1 MKIILTCGHPYS
13 GHQAVA
19 ELLQYCGVAN
29 ALPSRNNQYSPTS
42 LQSKIFEVYE
52 WNVEDSTYPLPEL
65 GKVWQ
70 ELGSDLFMG
79 NLSQLLW
86 GWSDHQTVWLLD
98 FWKDFDPQIRFV
110 LVYSAPEFVICNML
124 QQQVDAP
131 ADMDSILAAWNRYNT
146 ELLRFY
152 NRNRDRCLLINA
164 QTALQHPSV
173 LLEKMADAFALKL
186 QLPAEEARQNTSRVA
201 AGLACSLISDTSP
214 TDQNALYQELESTA
228 DIISSGVRPSTQ
240 EKLHAWSEYNRL
252 IRELNNNASLTE
264 QQQRELETL
273 KAELE
278 QQTHN
283 NLNKQQ
289 ELEQENELLLLQLH
303 QVQEELEQHFLNNQE
318 LGEKEKQL
326 TIDIQRKQQEIDN
339 LKTNT
344 FQLDANIQSK
354 QQEIDYLKANTS
366 QLNASIQAKQELE
379 HENELLLLQL
389 HQVQEELEQH
399 FLNNQE
405 LGEKEKQLTI
415 DIQSKQQEIN
425 NLKTNTSQLDANIQA
440 KQQEID
446 NLKANTSQLNASIQA
461 KQELEQ
467 ENELLLLQL
476 HQVQE
481 ELEHYFLEYQ
491 KVSTTPIKS
500 GYDLL
505 GISLDPR
512 KETFTGDNW
521 YYAEHDGRWA
531 GPATSSTINIPP
543 LAQGK
548 DYEIL
553 LDVIGS
559 MAKEIVDGMQA
570 SINGK
575 PLDIQHPKPRSAWK
589 RRFKKEKYSYP
600 RKLRM
605 HFNSQGMESNQPW
618 VLKLDFPKVIAPSEC
633 GGDAQDKRKL
643 AIRLHKLT
651 LTQL

>member
-52 WNVEDSTYPLPEL
+52 WDFEDSTSPLPEL

-164 QTALQHPSV
+164 QTVLQHPSV
-173 LLEKMADAFALKL
+173 LLEKMADAFTLRL

-201 AGLACSLISDTSP
+201 AGLACSLISNTSP

-240 EKLHAWSEYNRL
+240 ERLQAWSEYNRL

-264 QQQRELETL
+264 QQQQELETL

-326 TIDIQRKQQEIDN
+326 TIDIQ
-339 LKTNT
+339 
-344 FQLDANIQSK
+344 SK
-354 QQEIDYLKANTS
+354 QQEIDSLRTK
-366 QLNASIQAKQELE
+366 
-379 HENELLLLQL
+379 
-389 HQVQEELEQH
+389 
-399 FLNNQE
+399 
-405 LGEKEKQLTI
+405 
-415 DIQSKQQEIN
+415 
-425 NLKTNTSQLDANIQA
+425 TSQLDANIQA

-491 KVSTTPIKS
+491 KISTTPPKPN
-500 GYDLL
+500 YDLT

-531 GPATSSTINIPP
+531 GPATSSTVNIPP

-548 DYEIL
+548 DYEIT

-575 PLDIQHPKPRSAWK
+575 SLDIQHPKPRSAWK
-589 RRFKKEKYSYP
+589 RRFKKEKYHYP

-605 HFNSQGMESNQPW
+605 RFNAHGMNDAQAW
-618 VLKLDFPKVIAPSEC
+618 VLKLDFPKVISPSEC

-643 AIRLHKLT
+643 AIRLHNVSLK
-651 LTQL
+651 QL

>member
-52 WNVEDSTYPLPEL
+52 WDVEDSTYPLPEL

-303 QVQEELEQHFLNNQE
+303 QVQEELEQHFLNNQK

>member
-52 WNVEDSTYPLPEL
+52 WDVEDSTYPLPEL

-131 ADMDSILAAWNRYNT
+131 SDMDSILAAWNRYNT

-240 EKLHAWSEYNRL
+240 EKLQAWSEYNRL

-326 TIDIQRKQQEIDN
+326 TIDIQRKQQEID
-339 LKTNT
+339 
-344 FQLDANIQSK
+344 S
-354 QQEIDYLKANTS
+354 LKANTS
-366 QLNASIQAKQELE
+366 NFDNSIK
-379 HENELLLLQL
+379 
-389 HQVQEELEQH
+389 
-399 FLNNQE
+399 
-405 LGEKEKQLTI
+405 
-415 DIQSKQQEIN
+415 
-425 NLKTNTSQLDANIQA
+425 
-440 KQQEID
+440 
-446 NLKANTSQLNASIQA
+446 A

-481 ELEHYFLEYQ
+481 ELEHYFLECQ
-491 KVSTTPIKS
+491 KVSTTPPKPD
-500 GYDLL
+500 YDLT
-505 GISLDPR
+505 GISLDLR
-512 KETFTGDNW
+512 KESFTGDNW

-548 DYEIL
+548 DYEIV

-575 PLDIQHPKPRSAWK
+575 PLDIQHPQPRSAWQ

-605 HFNSQGMESNQPW
+605 RFNSQGMDNSQPW
-618 VLKLDFPKVIAPSEC
+618 VLKLDFPKVVSPSEC

-643 AIRLHKLT
+643 AIRLHNIT
-651 LTQL
+651 LKQL

>member
-303 QVQEELEQHFLNNQE
+303 QVQEELEQHFLNNQK

-344 FQLDANIQSK
+344 SQLDANIQAK
-354 QQEIDYLKANTS
+354 QQEIDNLKANTS

-379 HENELLLLQL
+379 QENELLLLQL

>member
-240 EKLHAWSEYNRL
+240 EKLQAWSEYNRL

-303 QVQEELEQHFLNNQE
+303 QVQEELEQHFLNNQK